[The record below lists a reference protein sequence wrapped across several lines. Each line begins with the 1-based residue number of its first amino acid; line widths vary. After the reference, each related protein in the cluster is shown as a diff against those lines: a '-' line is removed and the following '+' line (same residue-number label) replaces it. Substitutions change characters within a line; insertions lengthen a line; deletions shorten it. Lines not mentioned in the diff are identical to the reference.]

1 MTSAGADPT
10 GTPAIAEN
18 AAARTCWVLS
28 DGKPGHQNPSL
39 GLAEAIGLDATLKRV
54 HARSPW
60 SRLPPQLWI
69 APFRAVAPRSDP
81 LTPPWPDLLIAAGR
95 QTVALS
101 IAIRG
106 RGRTFTVQ
114 VLDPTVRPD
123 RFDLVVAPQHDR
135 LSGPNVIS
143 TVGALN
149 RVTTERL
156 AAAGRAFAESVAHLP
171 QPRVAVMLG
180 GASKRHRLD
189 HALAADIG
197 ARLAAFAGTTGA
209 GLMVTASRRTGDANE
224 AAVRARL
231 DGVAA
236 VMWDGA
242 GENPYYGYLALAD
255 AVVVTSDSVAM
266 ACEAL
271 ATGKPVHIIE
281 LPGGGAKFE
290 HFHEGLR
297 SAGYT
302 RPFAGTLESW
312 EYPPLRETARV
323 AAEVRRRMGL
333 G

>member
-1 MTSAGADPT
+1 M
-10 GTPAIAEN
+10 AEN
-18 AAARTCWVLS
+18 EAAKTCWVLS

-39 GLAEAIGLDATLKRV
+39 GLAEAIGLEVTLKRV
-54 HARSPW
+54 HVRPPW
-60 SRLPPQLWI
+60 SRLPPQLWF
-69 APFRAVAPRSDP
+69 APFRAVAPGSDL

-95 QTVALS
+95 RTVALS

-106 RGRTFTVQ
+106 RARGRTFTVQ
-114 VLDPTVRPD
+114 ILDPTVPPD
-123 RFDLVVAPQHDR
+123 RFDLVVAPRHDR
-135 LSGPNVIS
+135 LSGANVIS
-143 TVGALN
+143 TVGSLN

-156 AAAGRAFAESVAHLP
+156 AAAARAFSDSVAHLP
-171 QPRVAVMLG
+171 RPRVAVMLG

-189 HALAADIG
+189 QELAADIG
-197 ARLAAFAGTTGA
+197 DRLAALAANAGA

-224 AAVRARL
+224 ALVRARL

-236 VMWDGA
+236 VMWDGV

-255 AVVVTSDSVAM
+255 AVIVTSDSVAM

-281 LPGGGAKFE
+281 LPGGDAKFE
-290 HFHEGLR
+290 RFHQGLR

-302 RPFAGTLESW
+302 RPFAGTLERW

-323 AAEVRRRMGL
+323 ADEVRRRMGL